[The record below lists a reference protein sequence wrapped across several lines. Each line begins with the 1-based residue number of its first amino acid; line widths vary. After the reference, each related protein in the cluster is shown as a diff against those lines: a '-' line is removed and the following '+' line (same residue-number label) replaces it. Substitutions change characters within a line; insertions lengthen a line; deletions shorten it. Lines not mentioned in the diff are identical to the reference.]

1 MLFSQRQLKSA
12 VGVMV
17 LLGTGW
23 FIGIFMSIPVPEF
36 QVYMQYLFIILNSTQ
51 VCYTIEFYLILGF
64 KLRFFEIVTPLF
76 VRGKFLRVT
85 MCNLI
90 VCAFQN

>member
-1 MLFSQRQLKSA
+1 MD
-12 VGVMV
+12 
-17 LLGTGW
+17 
-23 FIGIFMSIPVPEF
+23 
-36 QVYMQYLFIILNSTQ
+36 
-51 VCYTIEFYLILGF
+51 

-90 VCAFQN
+90 VCAFQNWKISHAWSFGGDNLKNPTLWPFI